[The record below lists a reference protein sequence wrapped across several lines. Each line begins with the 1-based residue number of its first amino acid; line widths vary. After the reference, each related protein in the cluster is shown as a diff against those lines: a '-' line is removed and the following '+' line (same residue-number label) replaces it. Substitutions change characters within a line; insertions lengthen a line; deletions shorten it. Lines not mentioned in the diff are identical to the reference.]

1 MDQYP
6 YYPGHPSQQQQ
17 QQQQQP
23 QQPFSLYGL
32 PTPNQN
38 HRGDGLSGPFDPLN
52 YHQPFDPAFHATVQ
66 PYGGPQSP
74 PDSYTKQSVSGS
86 SEPISAGP
94 YPGSIEGRDDFLA
107 DPNLVRSDSEEKDK
121 EGLMTPAQSKRKAQN
136 RAAYAYPPHPPPCLR
151 AEDQQLMCLRGI
163 HSQRAFRERKERH
176 VRELQEKVTDLQAK
190 SSTLLADNERLKREL
205 ARYSTEN
212 EILRATT
219 NASASGTPTH
229 RHGSPSEGPTETGPM
244 TYSPTDFYSDLVP
257 EGQLSRLHRVTY
269 CKNTGEKLL
278 DAQATWDVIQGHELF
293 KKGLIDLNA
302 VTRRLKQL
310 TQCDGTGPAFRESH
324 VRTAI
329 EESAVADGDELI

>member
-6 YYPGHPSQQQQ
+6 YFSGHPSQPPAPQQQQQQ

-23 QQPFSLYGL
+23 YPLYGL

-38 HRGDGLSGPFDPLN
+38 YRGDDVQGPFDPL
-52 YHQPFDPAFHATVQ
+52 YHQPFDPAFHA

-74 PDSYTKQSVSGS
+74 PDSYAKQSVSGS

-94 YPGSIEGRDDFLA
+94 YPRSIEGRDDFLA
-107 DPNLVRSDSEEKDK
+107 DPSMVRSDSEEKDR

-136 RAAYAYPPHPPPCLR
+136 RAA
-151 AEDQQLMCLRGI
+151 
-163 HSQRAFRERKERH
+163 QRAFRERKERH
-176 VRELQEKVTDLQAK
+176 VRELEEKVTNLQAE

-219 NASASGTPTH
+219 NTSASGTPTH
-229 RHGSPSEGPTETGPM
+229 RRGSPSSAPTETGPM

-257 EGQLSRLHRVTY
+257 EGQSARLHRVTY
-269 CKNTGEKLL
+269 CKNTGERLL

-293 KKGLIDLNA
+293 KKGLIDLNG
-302 VTRRLKQL
+302 VTRRLKL
-310 TQCDGTGPAFRESH
+310 VTQCDGTGPAFRESH
-324 VRTAI
+324 VLAAI